1 MNIWIG
7 TTEAGERIWLTGR
20 DLEAHVHGVGVS
32 RLGKSKLIEWLAREL
47 VKHGQ
52 GFCLIDPHGE
62 LYAALLRWLAHVR
75 PEREIILLNPSYAG
89 RVVGFNPFCIDA
101 SADEAQLW
109 TKVDRMVGATLRA
122 WGQTDTNSAPRLD
135 RWLRTLYYTILE
147 QGLSIDAARFF
158 LSYEHR
164 AVREGIVR
172 RIRSPQIRDE
182 WANLLGAATKQ
193 GFVGRL
199 ESAGNRLQRFITH
212 PTVRRTMGLKENT
225 IDLQTIMDERTVLL
239 VNLQPSDTLSRD
251 AANVI
256 GTLLLNEVWEVARR
270 RRGSAEGR
278 PCPFY
283 LVIDEFQNFAT
294 LDVPEMLDEG
304 AKNGLHLM
312 LFHQRLSQLTS
323 DLQGAVRNAHSRF
336 IFGGLARGEVA
347 TLLEGG
353 LPSVPLS
360 SRSAVDDVSTT
371 VLHAKQHF
379 SLRRPGRQIAMV
391 LAPHVR
397 DFATPREL
405 VDQYVE
411 ECVALYP
418 TPEAVDAMLAQSP
431 VPHPLEQTVP
441 RSGTTELSASV
452 TKVAP
457 TLNTPERS
465 KPSVADTSSPLQQPT
480 VTPTSVQQET
490 GQTEATA
497 SLPLVL
503 GRGGAQ
509 HKYLQQLLKR
519 WGEEKGYRATI
530 EKPVLGGVGSVDIVL
545 ERSDISIACEIS
557 VTTTLDHEIGNVEKC
572 LAAGFSHVV
581 FISSEKKVLQK
592 ARKIFDEALG
602 PVSAERVH
610 LFAPEDF
617 LFFLESLD
625 LDHSTEEKSVLGY
638 KVKVAY
644 KPTTR
649 DEQRA
654 RKEAIAQAI
663 TKAMKR
669 MRDRD

>member
-1 MNIWIG
+1 MNIWVG
-7 TTEAGERIWLTGR
+7 TTEDGERIWLTGR

-32 RLGKSKLIEWLAREL
+32 RLGKSKLIEWIAREL

-75 PEREIILLNPSYAG
+75 PEREIILLNPSYEK

-164 AVREGIVR
+164 AVREGIIR

-182 WANLLGAATKQ
+182 WATLLGSATKQ

-212 PTVRRTMGLKENT
+212 PTVRRTMGLKENS
-225 IDLQTIMDERTVLL
+225 IDLQKIMDERAILL

-251 AANVI
+251 AASVI

-270 RRGSAEGR
+270 RRGSSEGR

-336 IFGGLARGEVA
+336 VFGGLPRGEVA
-347 TLLEGG
+347 TLLEG
-353 LPSVPLS
+353 SLS
-360 SRSAVDDVSTT
+360 SLDDVAAT

-379 SLRRPGRQIAMV
+379 SFRRPGRQLAMV

-397 DFATPREL
+397 DFPTSREL
-405 VDQYVE
+405 IDHYVDE
-411 ECVALYP
+411 RVASYP
-418 TPEAVDAMLAQSP
+418 TPEAVDLLLAE
-431 VPHPLEQTVP
+431 VPAPNPLDQTSARSRNVESGAIAP
-441 RSGTTELSASV
+441 RATVTGRSEDVSASRSSTV
-452 TKVAP
+452 SPTPREQGTSAP
-457 TLNTPERS
+457 THVHKEVTAPQAA
-465 KPSVADTSSPLQQPT
+465 KSPLP
-480 VTPTSVQQET
+480 S
-490 GQTEATA
+490 
-497 SLPLVL
+497 L

-545 ERSDISIACEIS
+545 ERGDVSIACEIS
-557 VTTTLDHEIGNVEKC
+557 VTTTVDHEIGNLQKC

-581 FISSEKKVLQK
+581 FVSSEKKVLQK
-592 ARKIFDEALG
+592 ARKLFEDAVG
-602 PVSAERVH
+602 PTSAERVH
-610 LFAPEDF
+610 LFTPEDF
-617 LFFLESLD
+617 LFFLESLEVD
-625 LDHSTEEKSVLGY
+625 QRTDEQSVLGY

-644 KPTTR
+644 KQTTR
-649 DEQRA
+649 DDQRA
-654 RKEAIAQAI
+654 RKDAIAQAI
-663 TKAMKR
+663 MKAMKR

>member
-1 MNIWIG
+1 M
-7 TTEAGERIWLTGR
+7 WLTSR

-32 RLGKSKLIEWLAREL
+32 RLGKSKLIEWIAREL

-62 LYAALLRWLAHVR
+62 LYAALLRWLAHIR
-75 PEREIILLNPSYAG
+75 PEREIILLNPSYAE
-89 RVVGFNPFCIDA
+89 RIVGFNPFCIDG
-101 SADEAQLW
+101 SADEAKLW

-164 AVREGIVR
+164 AVREGIIR

-182 WANLLGAATKQ
+182 WANLLGAATKH

-225 IDLQTIMDERTVLL
+225 IDLLKIMDERTILL

-251 AANVI
+251 AANVL
-256 GTLLLNEVWEVARR
+256 GTLLLNEMWEVTRR
-270 RRGSAEGR
+270 RRGSSEGR

-283 LVIDEFQNFAT
+283 LIIDEFQSFAT

-304 AKNGLHLM
+304 AKSGLHLM

-336 IFGGLARGEVA
+336 IFGGLPRGEVS
-347 TLLEGG
+347 TLLEGS
-353 LPSVPLS
+353 LQSASVS
-360 SRSAVDDVSTT
+360 SRSSLDDISTT

-379 SLRRPGRQIAMV
+379 SFRRPGRHIAMV

-397 DFATPREL
+397 DFPTPRKL

-411 ECVALYP
+411 ERVASYP
-418 TPEAVDAMLAQSP
+418 TPEAVDAMLAEVSI
-431 VPHPLEQTVP
+431 PHPLEQTTP
-441 RSGTTELSASV
+441 RSSRAEAGGGPKATSTVSVPDSAS
-452 TKVAP
+452 TTIPASP
-457 TLNTPERS
+457 TPHE
-465 KPSVADTSSPLQQPT
+465 QPT
-480 VTPTSVQQET
+480 GTPSPVPKAVSLTKAKE
-490 GQTEATA
+490 
-497 SLPLVL
+497 SLPPVL

-509 HKYLQQLLKR
+509 HKYLQQLVKR

-545 ERSDISIACEIS
+545 ERNEVSIACEIS
-557 VTTTLDHEIGNVEKC
+557 VTTTIDHEVRNIEKC

-581 FISSEKKVLQK
+581 FVSSEKKVLQK
-592 ARKIFDEALG
+592 ARKIFDDAVG
-602 PVSAERVH
+602 PTSAERLH

-625 LDHSTEEKSVLGY
+625 VDHRTQEKSVLGY
-638 KVKVAY
+638 KVKVTY

-654 RKEAIAQAI
+654 RKDAIAQAI
-663 TKAMKR
+663 LKAMKR